1 MWWSDVYFIALI
13 NMNSTTTLNALYGNF
28 CLKKNKVK
36 WTGTLEGLKA
46 FVATDINENIAESAS
61 WRSPGGGTWNFDSEL
76 LSVTWH
82 KTSENIY
89 FKGEKG
95 NDLTKRVYSFPTASE
110 SAAETADP
118 VEAELE
124 KSMEKLLADD
134 VDVTSDNIFNEPF
147 CLAVSTP
154 ARVLKPID
162 RGEAAKELRNRHWEH
177 EEAISNLESTKA
189 SSKPTN
195 ENLHRGLPILHTA
208 TNSHNPSG
216 SIDKSNNGASE
227 IGLLKSKLEKFA
239 DNVTTKLAD
248 LAYTN

>member
-1 MWWSDVYFIALI
+1 MGKISNIVPTFDNILSVVGHTPLPNVKRHAKAREFKLHAL
-13 NMNSTTTLNALYGNF
+13 S
-28 CLKKNKVK
+28 
-36 WTGTLEGLKA
+36 
-46 FVATDINENIAESAS
+46 
-61 WRSPGGGTWNFDSEL
+61 SEL

-95 NDLTKRVYSFPTASE
+95 NDLTKRVYSFLTASE
-110 SAAETADP
+110 SAAVTADP

-124 KSMEKLLADD
+124 KSMENLLADD
-134 VDVTSDNIFNEPF
+134 VEVTSDNIFNEPF

-154 ARVLKPID
+154 ARVLKPIA
-162 RGEAAKELRNRHWEH
+162 RGEAAKELGNRHCEH

-208 TNSHNPSG
+208 TKSDSPSG
-216 SIDKSNNGASE
+216 SIDKSINVR
-227 IGLLKSKLEKFA
+227 LKL
-239 DNVTTKLAD
+239 V
-248 LAYTN
+248 Y

>member
-1 MWWSDVYFIALI
+1 
-13 NMNSTTTLNALYGNF
+13 MNSTTTLNALYGNF

-36 WTGTLEGLKA
+36 WTGMLEGLKA
-46 FVATDINENIAESAS
+46 FVVTEINENTAESTS
-61 WRSPGGGTWNFDSEL
+61 WQSPSGGTWNFDNEL

-95 NDLTKRVYSFPTASE
+95 NDLTKRVYSFLAASE
-110 SAAETADP
+110 GAAETADP
-118 VEAELE
+118 VEVELE
-124 KSMEKLLADD
+124 KSMENLLADD
-134 VDVTSDNIFNEPF
+134 VDMTSDNIFNEPF

-162 RGEAAKELRNRHWEH
+162 GGEAAKELRNRHYEH
-177 EEAISNLESTKA
+177 EEAIFNLESTKA

-208 TNSHNPSG
+208 TNSHSPSG

-227 IGLLKSKLEKFA
+227 IL
-239 DNVTTKLAD
+239 V
-248 LAYTN
+248 Y